1 MRVLHGFDGWPA
13 GPLHLAIGVFDG
25 VHLGHQELIRRLRVL
40 AHGQKGLAV
49 AASFDPLPI
58 QVLAPGA
65 PPSAL
70 SDAAERATLL
80 GAAGADAVVFFRSD
94 PAFFALS
101 AKEFVDQI
109 RAAGDVR
116 RIVVGADFRFGRD
129 REGDVTLLASLAGE
143 HRIDVELVPP
153 VEMDGAVVSST
164 RIRNL
169 LIAGDVKGAAE
180 LLGRPYAVRGR
191 IVHGDKRGRALGYP
205 TINVAT
211 PPQRLLPRDGI
222 YATWATIAGARR
234 PAATSLGVRPTFG
247 AGDRVLESFILDLM
261 APASEASG
269 SAGTR
274 SASGPDLY
282 GENVE
287 MTFVERLRDELRF
300 ETAEA
305 LVRQIGEDVEA
316 TKRALRYTS
325 A

>member
-1 MRVLHGFDGWPA
+1 MPVLRGFEAWPA
-13 GPLHLAIGVFDG
+13 GPLHVAIGVFDG
-25 VHLGHQELIRRLRVL
+25 VHRGHQELIRRLR
-40 AHGQKGLAV
+40 AFARAQGGLAV

-70 SDAAERATLL
+70 SGATERAELL
-80 GAAGADAVVFFRSD
+80 EAAGADAVVFFRSE
-94 PAFFALS
+94 PAFFALT
-101 AKEFVDQI
+101 AKEFVERV

-116 RIVVGADFRFGRD
+116 RIVVGPDFRFGRD

-143 HRIDVELVPP
+143 QRIDVEVVPP
-153 VEMDGAVVSST
+153 VEMGGAVISST

-169 LIAGDVKGAAE
+169 LVGGDVKAAAE
-180 LLGRPYAVRGR
+180 LLGRPYAVRGK

-211 PPQRLLPRDGI
+211 GPERLLPRDGI
-222 YATWATIAGARR
+222 YATWATVGGVRR

-247 AGDRVLESFILDLM
+247 AGERVLESFILDLT
-261 APASEASG
+261 A
-269 SAGTR
+269 
-274 SASGPDLY
+274 DLY
-282 GENVE
+282 GEDVE
-287 MTFVERLRDELRF
+287 TAFVERLRDELRF

-305 LVRQIGEDVEA
+305 LVAQIAEDVEA
-316 TKRALRYTS
+316 TRRALRYTS

>member
-1 MRVLHGFDGWPA
+1 MPVFHGFDAWPA

-25 VHLGHQELIRRLRVL
+25 VHRGHQELIRRLRLL
-40 AHGQKGLAV
+40 AAAQGGLAV

-58 QVLAPGA
+58 HVLAPGA

-70 SDAAERATLL
+70 SDAAERAERLE
-80 GAAGADAVVFFRSD
+80 AAGADAVVLFRSD

-101 AKEFVDQI
+101 AKEFVE
-109 RAAGDVR
+109 RVRSAGEVR
-116 RIVVGADFRFGRD
+116 RIVVGPDFRFGRD
-129 REGDVTLLASLAGE
+129 REGDVSLLASLAGE
-143 HRIDVELVPP
+143 HRIDVEVVPP
-153 VEMDGAVVSST
+153 VEMGGAVISST

-169 LIAGDVKGAAE
+169 LVAGDVRGAAE
-180 LLGRPYAVRGR
+180 LLGRLYGVRGK

-211 PPQRLLPRDGI
+211 PPERLLPRDGI
-222 YATWATIAGARR
+222 YATWASVGGVRR

-247 AGDRVLESFILDLM
+247 AGERVLESFILDLT
-261 APASEASG
+261 A
-269 SAGTR
+269 
-274 SASGPDLY
+274 DLY
-282 GENVE
+282 GEAVE

-305 LVRQIGEDVEA
+305 LVAQIAEDVEA
-316 TKRALRYTS
+316 TRRALRYTS